1 MFKRIFAFL
10 RRLLVTLGFLG
21 LLGLALPR
29 LITALHA
36 LGRIHQME
44 DAPQKRVAVVFGA
57 GLRRN
62 GSPTPI
68 LRDRVAAA
76 ASLYFSGKVEKL
88 LMSGDNRLPNYNE
101 PEAMKLYALSLG
113 VPEEAIILD
122 HAGSRTYDTCFRA
135 KAVFGLD
142 EALLVTQKFHLPR
155 ALFLCNTLGMQAE
168 GVEADTR
175 RSWRVSNLIWNVREM
190 PATAAA
196 FLDLY
201 ITNPVP
207 ALEEPTPLFA
217 D

>member
-113 VPEEAIILD
+113 VPEEAIIID

-207 ALEEPTPLFA
+207 VLEEPTPLFA